1 MKIEKMTLKKDE
13 KTTFESKK
21 FYDQVN
27 ISKTDL
33 HTYTQSQIKRHKLK
47 RLKRRSQSFYFAVA
61 DLISTL
67 HENHGIENKSEYNML
82 CLGTRNN
89 FERNC
94 FSKYFSQHIR
104 FTPKDLEYGVG
115 VSNMNKQLAS
125 KERIDEFNKRAKE
138 LLAPLVMEFFLP
150 KSTVNVESVDIA
162 PASRADHVMDFNNLP
177 KSWTKKWD
185 FIYSNSIDHAISATD
200 AFHEWL
206 RVLKD
211 DGVLILGL
219 VSSENSSVNES
230 DCCSFTE
237 EQIMKF
243 CRQQER
249 EGKILIIAREEI
261 PCVFSGESLY
271 PMAHLVI
278 MKCEGVASGAARMR
292 KKLKASPSNQ

>member
-1 MKIEKMTLKKDE
+1 MKIEKMALKKDE
-13 KTTFESKK
+13 KTTFESNK

-27 ISKTDL
+27 ISQADL

-61 DLISTL
+61 DLISDL
-67 HENHGIENKSEYNML
+67 HEKHGIEHKSEYNMV

-94 FSKYFSQHIR
+94 FSKYFSQKTQ
-104 FTPKDLEYGVG
+104 FTTRDLEYGVA
-115 VSNMNKQLAS
+115 VANINKQLTS
-125 KERIDEFNKRAKE
+125 QERIDEFNKRAKK

-150 KSTVNVESVDIA
+150 KSIVNVESVDIA
-162 PASRADHVMDFNNLP
+162 PSSRADHVMDFNNLP

-211 DGVLILGL
+211 EGVLILGL
-219 VSSENSSVNES
+219 VSSENNNVNES

-237 EQIMKF
+237 EQIIDF
-243 CRQQER
+243 CNQQER
-249 EGKILIIAREEI
+249 EGKILIINREEI
-261 PCVFSGESLY
+261 PSVFSGQSAL
-271 PMAHLVI
+271 PMPHLVI
-278 MKCEGVASGAARMR
+278 MKCEGVSEAATRIH
-292 KKLKASPSNQ
+292 KKLKTSSSS